1 MCNSSFAAVKA
12 KWLVIFLFLLSA
24 GIPVLAQQVLHIEN
38 VRLAAPDTGFTGS
51 VSLQANLIQ
60 NQNEIFQTSNAVQG
74 QYVWKKHYILGIT
87 AFNLSFVNNKR
98 LLNDGYQHV
107 RYNYNYSEVLAME
120 AFAQFQY
127 NEFQALKV
135 RILNGYGPRF
145 TVINND
151 STETRLFIGL
161 SYMAEYEEEANGTIN
176 RAHRGNLYASFGFPI
191 GKILIMDFLGYYQPD
206 LTLAA
211 DYRISVQASAEIRIS
226 NRLTFKLRHTLS
238 HDSRPPV
245 NVRTTFYNFSN
256 GLRYRF

>member
-1 MCNSSFAAVKA
+1 VKA
-12 KWLVIFLFLLSA
+12 VRFLILLLVCLGWWSIS
-24 GIPVLAQQVLHIEN
+24 VQAQQVIHIEN
-38 VRLAAPDTGFTGS
+38 IRLAAPDTGFTGS

-60 NQNEIFQTSNAVQG
+60 NQNEIFQTSNQVQG
-74 QYVWKKHYILGIT
+74 QYVWKEHFILGIT
-87 AFNLSFVNNKR
+87 AFNLSFVNGDR

-107 RYNYNYSEVLAME
+107 RYNYNYNEILALE

-127 NEFQALKV
+127 NEFQALKL

-145 TVINND
+145 ALINND

-161 SYMAEYEEEANGTIN
+161 AYMAEYEEEANGKIN
-176 RAHRGNLYASFGFPI
+176 RTHRGNLYASFGFPI
-191 GKILIMDFLGYYQPD
+191 GKILIMDFIGYYQPD
-206 LTLAA
+206 LTWAG
-211 DYRISVQASAEIRIS
+211 DYRLSLQASAEIRIT

-238 HDSRPPV
+238 HDSQPPV